1 MLNQFFKQITSA
13 LESQPGEQAV
23 KSEDIERVSAV
34 LLVEIARS
42 DHDISD
48 PERSAILSALNESSS
63 LPSSELEALV
73 EDAFQDAD
81 NTLSLHEHV
90 RLINEN
96 FEKADK
102 LLLIEQM
109 WRVAFADGNVDGYE
123 EYTIRKLSDLL
134 YIKHRDY
141 MQAKLKVA
149 G

>member
-13 LESQPGEQAV
+13 LESQTGEQAV

-48 PERSAILSALNESSS
+48 TERAAILSALTESSS

-96 FEKADK
+96 FEKAKK

-109 WRVAFADGNVDGYE
+109 WRVAFADGNVDSYE
-123 EYTIRKLSDLL
+123 EYTIRKLCDLL
-134 YIKHRDY
+134 HIKHRDY